1 MEKREGSRVSSHWNQ
16 NDSTTPFSFPIDE
29 RERESRKSKRSFSL
43 STHFF
48 KALASTSS
56 QLLLSSCS
64 LVVDAVGSSCA
75 IVGSTF
81 VVDLGALLGR
91 DLPSLAS
98 NQATYED
105 RSEEVEDDSV
115 GRLSSL
121 LRTSRSEIS
130 FIEGFDRIEA
140 VTKRDQRGL
149 T

>member
-1 MEKREGSRVSSHWNQ
+1 MKLLRQKLS
-16 NDSTTPFSFPIDE
+16 DSKSMN
-29 RERESRKSKRSFSL
+29 RERECVRGPSFF

-64 LVVDAVGSSCA
+64 LVVDTVGSSFA

-81 VVDLGALLGR
+81 GVDLGALLGR

-98 NQATYED
+98 NQEMYED
-105 RSEEVEDDSV
+105 RSEEIEEDSV

-121 LRTSRSEIS
+121 LRTSRSGMS
-130 FIEGFDRIEA
+130 FIEGFERIEA
-140 VTKRDQRGL
+140 AMKRRGSR
-149 T
+149 